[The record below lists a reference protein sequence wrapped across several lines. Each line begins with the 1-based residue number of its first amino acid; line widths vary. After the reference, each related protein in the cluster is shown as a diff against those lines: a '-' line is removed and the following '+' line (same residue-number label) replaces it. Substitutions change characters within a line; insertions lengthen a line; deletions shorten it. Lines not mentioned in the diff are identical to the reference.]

1 MKKQYGHRL
10 EDSFFEAF
18 KEVVRK
24 LPFGHA
30 IMEVYRAS
38 KEDDRLHGMDMVL
51 KLRDGKRLLVD
62 VTGKEP
68 AKKKGILK
76 LFPSGKFAW
85 RKRIYEL
92 TETTSLVVQIGPE
105 GVSPSRLGEW
115 VDKRFKEGRL
125 VPPT

>member
-1 MKKQYGHRL
+1 MKQYGHRL

-38 KEDDRLHGMDMVL
+38 KEDDRLHGMDYVL

-68 AKKKGILK
+68 SKKHGILRV
-76 LFPSGKFAW
+76 FPSGKFAW
-85 RKRIYEL
+85 RKRVYEL
-92 TETTSLVVQIGPE
+92 KETTSLVVQIGPQ
-105 GVSPSRLGEW
+105 GVSPTQLGDW
-115 VDKRFKEGRL
+115 IDKRFKEGRL
-125 VPPT
+125 TPPI